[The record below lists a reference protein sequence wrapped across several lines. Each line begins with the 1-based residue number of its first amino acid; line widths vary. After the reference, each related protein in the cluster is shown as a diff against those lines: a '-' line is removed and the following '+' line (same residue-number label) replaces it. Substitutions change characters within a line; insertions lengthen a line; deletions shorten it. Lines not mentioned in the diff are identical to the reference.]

1 MSTYDSIMCPYT
13 GRDPR
18 AMDARVPVT
27 AQRVPIAPGMQGP
40 VPHTMGPNAPPP
52 ARPVRLH
59 LCMSVCVLVE
69 LGLARI
75 GMVRSQRVSS
85 V

>member
-1 MSTYDSIMCPYT
+1 MCPYT

-27 AQRVPIAPGMQGP
+27 GQRVPIAPGMQGP
-40 VPHTMGPNAPPP
+40 VPHAMGPNAPPP

-59 LCMSVCVLVE
+59 LCMSVSAVCF
-69 LGLARI
+69 GLTGI
-75 GMVRSQRVSS
+75 
-85 V
+85 

>member
-1 MSTYDSIMCPYT
+1 MSTCDSIMCPYI

-27 AQRVPIAPGMQGP
+27 GQRVPIAPGMQGP

-59 LCMSVCVLVE
+59 LCMSVSAVCF
-69 LGLARI
+69 GLTGI
-75 GMVRSQRVSS
+75 GQDRHG
-85 V
+85 